1 MTSSPQPCPTCAAPH
16 EICCVAEIMQHQ
28 THSRSPLTHEDMLGR
43 HRSEAGF
50 ISSFFPASSPSR
62 RRRVSRRVQRALIV
76 NLPLFIVPR
85 AALQASQASF
95 LVQNHLPLTRARSA
109 RFPPREVLV
118 VVHTGAATTVHT
130 APPRLGTMIPA
141 DPAVDVHDQGT
152 EYKHAFGSKPPT
164 MPPAGPTHGRLI
176 TDASSSY
183 RIGLPDP
190 GLAPA
195 AAIPKW
201 ASPLYPQKSPDS
213 HWAPTSTDITGVTPP
228 ASFAN
233 IFMYKSIP
241 AANLR

>member
-1 MTSSPQPCPTCAAPH
+1 MPPLRGAG
-16 EICCVAEIMQHQ
+16 E
-28 THSRSPLTHEDMLGR
+28 HSLVGARRLLMMRR
-43 HRSEAGF
+43 HNARF
-50 ISSFFPASSPSR
+50 YVTLPR
-62 RRRVSRRVQRALIV
+62 RR
-76 NLPLFIVPR
+76 IVPR
-85 AALQASQASF
+85 HRVAGFRRAFLAYLQSLLLLDASCPGSPVFRAFSTLSWSFHARGVWERRAAQ
-95 LVQNHLPLTRARSA
+95 PG
-109 RFPPREVLV
+109 PPS
-118 VVHTGAATTVHT
+118 TDA
-130 APPRLGTMIPA
+130 RLGTMIPA
-141 DPAVDVHDQGT
+141 NPAVDVHGCAQGT
-152 EYKHAFGSKPPT
+152 EYKHSFGSKPPV

-213 HWAPTSTDITGVTPP
+213 HWAPTSTDITGLTPP

>member
-1 MTSSPQPCPTCAAPH
+1 
-16 EICCVAEIMQHQ
+16 
-28 THSRSPLTHEDMLGR
+28 
-43 HRSEAGF
+43 
-50 ISSFFPASSPSR
+50 
-62 RRRVSRRVQRALIV
+62 
-76 NLPLFIVPR
+76 
-85 AALQASQASF
+85 
-95 LVQNHLPLTRARSA
+95 
-109 RFPPREVLV
+109 
-118 VVHTGAATTVHT
+118 
-130 APPRLGTMIPA
+130 MIPA
-141 DPAVDVHDQGT
+141 DPAVDVHGCAQGT
-152 EYKHAFGSKPPT
+152 EYKHAFGSKPPV

-213 HWAPTSTDITGVTPP
+213 HWAPTSTDITGLTPP
-228 ASFAN
+228 ASFGN